1 MKSGKNKMNQTEWA
15 TPKALL
21 SLAFIAGLNLSAN
34 AQDTATKAV
43 ETATVYSNP
52 LFIGLLITILF
63 LLIVII
69 VMADVVK
76 TSAYHRVEVEK
87 VKKERDNAGLKT
99 ILALIVLGSL
109 SFTASAQ
116 EVAAPVVENTWDSYM
131 GLDAFTFYFMVIA
144 ILFEVYV
151 IWNLYGIINDLLGI
165 KEKEEELAK
174 AGIVRKSIFDQLNA
188 SVAVEKEED
197 ILLDHNYDGIKEL
210 DNSLPPWW
218 VGGFYVTIIF
228 AGVYLFH
235 YHISKTGKLM
245 EAEYNEQ
252 MEEGAKDV
260 AAFKKSAPDLIDE
273 EKLVA
278 LTDAAALDEGK
289 AIYTENCQACHG
301 RLGEGGMGPNLTDEY
316 WLHKGGIK
324 DVYRSVKLGWP
335 EKGMKAWEQD
345 LGAKKIHKVAS
356 YIMSLKGTNPP
367 NAKEAQ
373 GDLYTGEAPAPMD
386 STAAPADS
394 STAVIAPAE
403 VKH

>member
-1 MKSGKNKMNQTEWA
+1 MKSGKNKMNLTKWA

-21 SLAFIAGLNLSAN
+21 SLALIAGLNLSAS
-34 AQDTATKAV
+34 AQEAATKAV
-43 ETATVYSNP
+43 ETSSVYSNP

-63 LLIVII
+63 LLVVII

-76 TSAYHRVEVEK
+76 TSAYHRVEVDK
-87 VKKERDNAGLKT
+87 VKKEGDNASLKSF
-99 ILALIVLGSL
+99 LALIVLGGL

-116 EVAAPVVENTWDSYM
+116 EAVAPAVESTWDSYM

-174 AGIVRKSIFDQLNA
+174 SGVVRKSVFDQLNA
-188 SVAVEKEED
+188 SVAIEKEED

-228 AGVYLFH
+228 SVVYLFH

-278 LTDAAALDEGK
+278 LSDAAALEEGK

-301 RLGEGGMGPNLTDEY
+301 RLGEGGMGPNLTDDY

-324 DVYRSVKLGWP
+324 DIYRSVKLGWP

-373 GDLYTGEAPAPMD
+373 GDLYTGEAPAPKD
-386 STAAPADS
+386 STATSVDS
-394 STAVIAPAE
+394 SAVSAAPAE
-403 VKH
+403 QKQ

>member
-1 MKSGKNKMNQTEWA
+1 MKSGKNKMNQSKWRS
-15 TPKALL
+15 PRALL
-21 SLAFIAGLNLSAN
+21 SFALLAGLNYSAS
-34 AQDTATKAV
+34 AQAVATKAV
-43 ETATVYSNP
+43 ATSSVYSNP
-52 LFIGLLITILF
+52 LFVGLLIAILF

-69 VMADVVK
+69 VMADVIK
-76 TSAYHRVEVEK
+76 TSAYHRVEKEK
-87 VKKERDNAGLKT
+87 VKKESASLKM
-99 ILALIVLGSL
+99 ILTLVLLGGL

-116 EVAAPVVENTWDSYM
+116 ESALPAVENTWDSYM

-151 IWNLYGIINDLLGI
+151 IWNLYGIINDLLGM
-165 KEKEEELAK
+165 KEKEEELVK
-174 AGIVRKSIFDQLNA
+174 AGVVRKSIFDQLNA
-188 SVAVEKEED
+188 SVAIEKEED

-252 MEEGAKDV
+252 MEDGAKDV

-273 EKLVA
+273 DKLVA
-278 LTDAAALDEGK
+278 LTDAAALEEGK

-324 DVYRSVKLGWP
+324 DIYRSVKLGWP

-356 YIMSLKGTNPP
+356 YIMTLKGTNPP
-367 NAKEAQ
+367 KAKEAQ
-373 GDLYTGEAPAPMD
+373 GDLYSGEIPAPMD
-386 STAAPADS
+386 STAASADS
-394 STAVIAPAE
+394 STAGINPAA